1 MKTPDLMQLARLRQQ
16 GRSTPQRQRGV
27 SLLEVL
33 IAMLIL
39 AFGLLGLIAMQM
51 ATLRNNQSA
60 FDRSRAIMAVYSV
73 ADIKRAEYL
82 DTGELTAA
90 SMTAFPNDQLTD
102 LKANLGQSADGN
114 ITCTETTLTPV
125 LGDDISRYTCA
136 ITITWDDS
144 LGLEGDSSHSL
155 TTQVQL

>member
-1 MKTPDLMQLARLRQQ
+1 MKTPDLMQLTRLRQRRRAAPRQ
-16 GRSTPQRQRGV
+16 QRGV

-39 AFGLLGLIAMQM
+39 AFGLLGLVALQM

-60 FDRSRAIMAVYSV
+60 FDRSRVIMAVYSV

-82 DTGELTAA
+82 DTGTLTAS
-90 SMTAFPNDQLTD
+90 SMTSFPEEQLNN
-102 LKANLGQSADGN
+102 LKGHLGANAKGEIA
-114 ITCTETTLTPV
+114 CTQTTLTPV
-125 LGDDISRYTCA
+125 VGDAMSRYTCD

-144 LGLEGDSSHSL
+144 LGLEGKSDQSL
-155 TTQVQL
+155 TTRVQL

>member
-1 MKTPDLMQLARLRQQ
+1 MMKPPTSIQ
-16 GRSTPQRQRGV
+16 SQRGV

-39 AFGLLGLIAMQM
+39 AFGLLGLIALQM

-60 FDRSRAIMAVYSV
+60 FDRSRVIMAVYSI

-82 DTGELTAA
+82 DTGTLTAS
-90 SMTAFPNDQLTD
+90 SMTTFPDEQLNN
-102 LKANLGQSADGN
+102 LKEHLGANAKGEIA
-114 ITCTETTLTPV
+114 CTETTLNPV
-125 LGDDISRYTCA
+125 LGDAMQRYTCA

-144 LGLEGDSSHSL
+144 LGLEGESDHSL

>member
-1 MKTPDLMQLARLRQQ
+1 MKTPTSLRN
-16 GRSTPQRQRGV
+16 QRGV

-39 AFGLLGLIAMQM
+39 AFGLLGLIALQM

-60 FDRSRAIMAVYSV
+60 FDRSRAVMAAYSV

-82 DTGELTAA
+82 ATGAL
-90 SMTAFPNDQLTD
+90 SSPNSFPED
-102 LKANLGQSADGN
+102 LQNNLKEHLGESAEGE
-114 ITCTETTLTPV
+114 IECEETTLTPAM
-125 LGDDISRYTCA
+125 GDGISRYTCT

-144 LGLEGDSSHSL
+144 LGLQDKGNEDNAGRL

>member
-1 MKTPDLMQLARLRQQ
+1 MQFARLKRQ
-16 GRSTPQRQRGV
+16 GRATPRRQRGV

-73 ADIKRAEYL
+73 ADIKRTEYL
-82 DTGELTAA
+82 DTGELTDA
-90 SMTAFPNDQLTD
+90 SMTAFPSEQLTD
-102 LKANLGQSADGN
+102 LKANLGQSADGA
-114 ITCTETTLTPV
+114 IACTETTLTPV

-144 LGLEGDSSHSL
+144 LGLEGDSSQSL
-155 TTQVQL
+155 TTRVQL